1 MGTKT
6 EGVPNKQSFNCLI
19 GRQRLIR
26 EASHRERCRS
36 AVRVYPLGMSLLT
49 ILAVFLGFSVK
60 LQDDCVNMTW
70 LTITRLSTQFY
81 TVLHFYSTP
90 IVYVRYLKFKTNVY
104 KCEQYIICLYVCSK
118 LQCSGGEYGTFVVST
133 GQAQMDCFR
142 LLPRCMMIVLNM
154 KPAGGLRSTSKKL
167 ISWLK
172 YKGWN

>member
-1 MGTKT
+1 MASQRYHPSITDNCETTCCKPVKDYFMGK
-6 EGVPNKQSFNCLI
+6 KQVYQIRKQRFNCLI

-104 KCEQYIICLYVCSK
+104 RCEQYIICLCVCSK
-118 LQCSGGEYGTFVVST
+118 LQCSGGEYGTFVAST
-133 GQAQMDCFR
+133 GQAQMDCFFY
-142 LLPRCMMIVLNM
+142 CQG
-154 KPAGGLRSTSKKL
+154 A
-167 ISWLK
+167 W
-172 YKGWN
+172 W